1 MNTIPEERALN
12 QSGDFQQGG
21 AGSTGTWTRS
31 GIRMGSGLL
40 LQPPPSAQGQ
50 PQSLNPWYSGLN
62 PPSFKQNRFQN
73 EANDEEDEISDW
85 ENEVSEKGELFYV
98 VPYTDVP
105 AGKVSGTLNPEKPEK
120 SGKSGGKLSRLVRRR
135 ESKRE
140 RVRVQSKLTKKK
152 LLKEEEKKSSMHN
165 YESSDNDSSR

>member
-40 LQPPPSAQGQ
+40 LQPPQGQ
-50 PQSLNPWYSGLN
+50 PQSLNPWYSGSN
-62 PPSFKQNRFQN
+62 PASFKPNRFQN
-73 EANDEEDEISDW
+73 DVDEEEEEISDW
-85 ENEVSEKGELFYV
+85 ENEISDKGELFYV

-105 AGKVSGTLNPEKPEK
+105 AGHVAGSLNPKESEK
-120 SGKSGGKLSRLVRRR
+120 SGKNGGKLSRLVRRR
-135 ESKRE
+135 ESKRD
-140 RVRVQSKLTKKK
+140 RTQSKLTKKK
-152 LLKEEEKKSSMHN
+152 KQLKEDEKKNSLHN